1 MRRENSAAKRRPK
14 MLRPEEDGH
23 PGGGSY
29 DFDVYLEKAFPR
41 VSVLRVGVRTKPYWT
56 LDIERR

>member
-1 MRRENSAAKRRPK
+1 AKRRPK

-41 VSVLRVGVRTKPYWT
+41 VSVLRVGGVCTKPYWT